1 MIETNEKQATVIELE
16 MPAKPRYVG
25 VARLITSSLARM
37 QNFREEA
44 IDDLK
49 IAISEL
55 CTNAIIHTSN
65 KGELSPVVVRY
76 ITGDNYIQVEVQD
89 NGPGFDAA
97 CVGRVRE
104 NGLVE
109 KGFGIPLIKS
119 LVDEFF
125 CDSDPATGTCIRITK
140 FRE

>member
-1 MIETNEKQATVIELE
+1 MIEANEKQGTVIELE
-16 MPAKPRYVG
+16 IPAKPRYVG

-65 KGELSPVVVRY
+65 QGEVSPVVVRY
-76 ITGDNYIQVEVQD
+76 TTGGDFIQVEVQD

-97 CVGRVRE
+97 CVGRLRE
-104 NGLVE
+104 DGLVE

-125 CDSDPATGTCIRITK
+125 CDSDPDSGTCIRIIK
-140 FRE
+140 YRG

>member
-1 MIETNEKQATVIELE
+1 MIEASEKQGTVIELE
-16 MPAKPRYVG
+16 IPAKPRYVG

-37 QNFREEA
+37 QNFTEEA

-65 KGELSPVVVRY
+65 QGEISPVVVRY
-76 ITGDNYIQVEVQD
+76 ITGNDFIQVEVQD

-97 CVGRVRE
+97 FVGRVRE

-125 CDSDPATGTCIRITK
+125 CDSDPTTGTCIRITK
-140 FRE
+140 YRE

>member
-1 MIETNEKQATVIELE
+1 MIEASEKEGTVIELE
-16 MPAKPRYVG
+16 IPAKPRYVG
-25 VARLITSSLARM
+25 VVRLIASSLARM
-37 QNFREEA
+37 QDFREEA

-65 KGELSPVVVRY
+65 KGGLSPVVVRY
-76 ITGDNYIQVEVQD
+76 ITGDDFIQVEVQD

-97 CVGRVRE
+97 CVGRLRE

-109 KGFGIPLIKS
+109 KGYGIPLIKS

-125 CDSDPATGTCIRITK
+125 CDSDPATGTRIRITK
-140 FRE
+140 YRE